1 MCNVQTEALEVE
13 FQEFSSG
20 SSAITPV
27 DFARI
32 ILRYT
37 TVSASEYDAFINRLE
52 KAVPP
57 NIVRSVYLTYNH
69 IAGNNLQRISEIFHV
84 FKLSG

>member
-1 MCNVQTEALEVE
+1 MRNVQTEALEVE

-37 TVSASEYDAFINRLE
+37 TVSTSEYDAFINRLE
-52 KAVPP
+52 KAVPS
-57 NIVRSVYLTYNH
+57 NIVRSVCF
-69 IAGNNLQRISEIFHV
+69 I
-84 FKLSG
+84 